1 MTNQKLCNSIVYM
14 LQRTQLM
21 LDEQT
26 KNDLLYL
33 SMATNRS
40 MSSLV
45 REFVVEKVKIEKK
58 KVAKAKRPQVNGVE
72 ILLKMAASAEK
83 LGLSGPRDLS
93 INHDHYLYG
102 APKKKIRSKK

>member
-1 MTNQKLCNSIVYM
+1 MTNQRLCNSIVYM

-45 REFVVEKVKIEKK
+45 REFVVEKIKIEKK
-58 KVAKAKRPQVNGVE
+58 KASKVKRPQANGVE
-72 ILLKMAASAEK
+72 ILLKMAESAEK
-83 LGLSGPRDLS
+83 LGLSGPSDLS

>member
-1 MTNQKLCNSIVYM
+1 M

-58 KVAKAKRPQVNGVE
+58 KVAKAKRSQASGVE
-72 ILLKMAASAEK
+72 ILLKMSESAERLAK
-83 LGLSGPRDLS
+83 KYPSKGPSDLS

-102 APKKKIRSKK
+102 APKKKA

>member
-1 MTNQKLCNSIVYM
+1 M

-45 REFVVEKVKIEKK
+45 REFVIEKVKTEKK
-58 KVAKAKRPQVNGVE
+58 KVARGKRSPANGVE
-72 ILLKMAASAEK
+72 ILLKMAASAERLVEK
-83 LGLSGPRDLS
+83 YPSKGPSDLS

-102 APKKKIRSKK
+102 APKKQA

>member
-1 MTNQKLCNSIVYM
+1 M

-58 KVAKAKRPQVNGVE
+58 KAVRAKRTSANGVE
-72 ILLKMAASAEK
+72 ILLKMAESAER
-83 LGLSGPRDLS
+83 LSEKYPSKGPSDLS

-102 APKKKIRSKK
+102 APKRKI

>member
-1 MTNQKLCNSIVYM
+1 MVYM

-58 KVAKAKRPQVNGVE
+58 KAARAKRVSTSGVE
-72 ILLKMAASAEK
+72 ILLKMAESAEK

-102 APKKKIRSKK
+102 APKKEVKSKK

>member
-1 MTNQKLCNSIVYM
+1 M

-45 REFVVEKVKIEKK
+45 REFVVEKVKIEKRK
-58 KVAKAKRPQVNGVE
+58 LPESSGLRP
-72 ILLKMAASAEK
+72 AE
-83 LGLSGPRDLS
+83 
-93 INHDHYLYG
+93 
-102 APKKKIRSKK
+102 SKFY

>member
-1 MTNQKLCNSIVYM
+1 
-14 LQRTQLM
+14 M

-45 REFVVEKVKIEKK
+45 RDFVVEKVKLEKK
-58 KVAKAKRPQVNGVE
+58 KIARARRTPAGGVE
-72 ILLKMAASAEK
+72 ILLKMAESAERLAK
-83 LGLSGPRDLS
+83 KYPSTGPSDLA

-102 APKKKIRSKK
+102 APKKKV

>member
-72 ILLKMAASAEK
+72 ILLKMAESAERLAK
-83 LGLSGPRDLS
+83 EYPSKGPSDLS

-102 APKKKIRSKK
+102 APKKKV

>member
-1 MTNQKLCNSIVYM
+1 M

-58 KVAKAKRPQVNGVE
+58 KIAGAKRTSTGGVE
-72 ILLKMAASAEK
+72 ILLKMAESAEK
-83 LGLSGPRDLS
+83 LAQKYPSKGPSDLA

-102 APKKKIRSKK
+102 APKRKI